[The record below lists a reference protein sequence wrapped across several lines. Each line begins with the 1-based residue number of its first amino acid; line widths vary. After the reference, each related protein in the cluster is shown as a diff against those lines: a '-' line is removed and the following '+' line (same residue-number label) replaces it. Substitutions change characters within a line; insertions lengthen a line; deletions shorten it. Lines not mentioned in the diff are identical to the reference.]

1 MKRRKI
7 LPSLLGFTLLA
18 IALPLALSSRAKET
32 AVPERPHVQRVQ
44 VQTVE
49 AGEASRTLRF
59 SGVLRAEHRAQL
71 SFPFGGR
78 LSSRS
83 VAIGD
88 RVEAGQSVALL
99 NDRKLRNTLSAA
111 AGNLAEI
118 EARQVQMTLE
128 TSRVERL
135 VAAGAATQEEL
146 EQVSAAQAAL
156 SSSRDAA
163 RARRDEASRVLR
175 EASLIAPFAGTV
187 SRVALEPGEYA
198 GAGKTVVEISGDG
211 PLEVELGV
219 PEGWIRSL
227 SEGQEVQVDLPLS
240 SSGTVP
246 GHITSITRAGVGS
259 GRLFPV
265 VVSLEARDGISA
277 GMTTEVAM
285 PTESGA
291 RLTVP
296 LGAILNPGGSRPT
309 VFRLAED
316 RAERIAVEVEMLL
329 GDRVAVA
336 GALQAGD
343 QVVTSGLASL
353 VDGDAVEVVR

>member
-1 MKRRKI
+1 MQRRKI
-7 LPSLLGFTLLA
+7 LPSLLGFALLA

-32 AVPERPHVQRVQ
+32 AVPERPDTQRVQ

-59 SGVLRAEHRAQL
+59 SGVLRSKQRAQL

-88 RVEAGQSVALL
+88 RVEAGQSVARL
-99 NDRKLRNTLSAA
+99 NDRKLRNALGSV
-111 AGNLAEI
+111 AGSLAEI
-118 EARQVQMTLE
+118 EARQSQMTLE
-128 TSRVERL
+128 RSRVERL
-135 VAAGAATQEEL
+135 VEAGAATREEL
-146 EQVSAAQAAL
+146 EQVSAAQEAL
-156 SSSRDAA
+156 SSGRDAA
-163 RARRDEASRVLR
+163 RARRDEARRVLR
-175 EASLIAPFAGTV
+175 EASLVAPFAGTV

-219 PEGWIRSL
+219 PEGWVRSL
-227 SEGQEVQVDLPLS
+227 PEGRQVSVELPLTNS
-240 SSGTVP
+240 ATVP
-246 GHITSITRAGVGS
+246 GRITSIARAGVGS

-265 VVSLEARDGISA
+265 VVSVEASDGISA
-277 GMTTEVAM
+277 GMTTEVAI
-285 PTESGA
+285 PTESGE

-309 VFRLAED
+309 VFRLAGD
-316 RAERIAVEVEMLL
+316 RVEKVTVEVEMLL
-329 GDRVAVA
+329 GERVAVA
-336 GALQAGD
+336 GDLQAGD
-343 QVVTSGLASL
+343 QVVTTGLSSL
-353 VDGDAVEVVR
+353 VDGDVVEVVR